1 MASRNRIAVVVS
13 DIANLNLS
21 WSNQASWRKIRL
33 NSLIVNYFVLDKL
46 GDELNIGAVER
57 DTGLSKDTLRMWERR
72 YAFPNPA
79 RDRHGERV
87 YPPGQVEKLLLIKQL
102 MERGHRPGKIVG
114 QSIEH
119 LRALASDSKESSAT
133 PKDLGIFL
141 KFIRSHQLPELRA
154 HLSQTMARRG
164 LQNFVLE
171 TVAPLNVAVGM
182 AWMEGRIAVF
192 EEHLYSELIQNV
204 LRNAIASI
212 QPQGH
217 APRVLLT
224 SLPQEQHSI
233 GLLMAEAML
242 VVEGASCIPLGTQT
256 PLADIVTAARVHHA
270 DIVAL
275 SFSAS
280 YPEIKAAEGLKQ
292 LRVALPSSTRLWA
305 GGAGAIRLRK
315 PIEGVQ
321 PVDSFEKM
329 VDLVKQWRAPDAA
342 E

>member
-1 MASRNRIAVVVS
+1 
-13 DIANLNLS
+13 
-21 WSNQASWRKIRL
+21 
-33 NSLIVNYFVLDKL
+33 
-46 GDELNIGAVER
+46 
-57 DTGLSKDTLRMWERR
+57 MWERR
-72 YAFPNPA
+72 YAFPSPT

-87 YPPGQVEKLLLIKQL
+87 YPPGQVEKLQLIKQL
-102 MERGHRPGKIVG
+102 MERGHRPGKIIG
-114 QSIEH
+114 QSIGQ
-119 LRALASDSKESSAT
+119 LQALATDSSKSLST
-133 PKDLGIFL
+133 PRDLEIFL
-141 KFIRSHQLPELRA
+141 KLIRSHQLQELRS

-171 TVAPLNVAVGM
+171 TVAPLNVAVGN
-182 AWMEGRIAVF
+182 AWMGGHIAVF
-192 EEHLYSELIQNV
+192 EEHLYSELIQNI

-212 QPQGH
+212 QPQGRT
-217 APRVLLT
+217 PRVLLT

-275 SFSAS
+275 SFSSS
-280 YPEIKAAEGLKQ
+280 YPEMKAAEGLKR
-292 LRVALPSSTRLWA
+292 LREALPSATRLWA
-305 GGAGAIRLRK
+305 GGAGALRLRK

-329 VDLVKQWRAPDAA
+329 LGMVNRWRGPDAA